1 MRSFTLA
8 DAGPYFPELSAHR
21 PPLVKTEAS
30 VSPDLL
36 SPSVAS
42 LQQFQFK
49 FHAPPS
55 SSSHESLPSSRHPS
69 EPPALS
75 HNHLYRFGSGSGH
88 SLMPNQSSW
97 PPSPTSSHHLPSSSS
112 RMINDNSKYELGPPQ
127 HSMSYADDYDD
138 VELVELPPN
147 SHPDLGGTDAI
158 DASSNGAGKHH
169 VTNAGSQ
176 NVNAKGLRL
185 GSPAKVVLCWELL
198 AAYECRHWDHSPDY
212 RSVSPY
218 ACTFLGPSR
227 KRGPPKGYID
237 AIEAR
242 LHQTEALL
250 GIMISASD
258 SRAQSL
264 LRDISKDP
272 LAKEIINRVD
282 NSPYGVKGRKR
293 DGEPIKPR
301 AGHQAS
307 GSESSAS
314 TSQKTESPKVDLT
327 TTHPSN
333 EWQDEV
339 SAMLH
344 AFSSR
349 TEDDA
354 MAPGAPLDNSRLR
367 SQASAPALGTK
378 YSDTRSSLRVNS
390 SGSSAS
396 LGDNQSPVRRT
407 RRRVGTEDVTFHP
420 HDYAHSTGSA
430 PDSAV
435 SRRDSPLGQRHVYDA
450 EYRGIS
456 PSRRWSVSSADSLSS
471 GTGEELTG
479 AVGQLSLNEDEQVRY
494 HGKASGLHLLGNKE
508 RLDTRNEGGIW
519 RFPKARVW
527 PPLPS
532 SASAT
537 LNGEDEY
544 ACQLPEQSV
553 QDHLLDLY
561 FKFVHSILPVV
572 HKRAFLDAY
581 KAGNDASPRSPET
594 SAGPSVSPFN
604 RRRRRAPTLLL
615 LAMYATA
622 ARYSDLTPKPADAS
636 MMWEAGDEY
645 LNQAKVILDSTYA
658 ASRPSTCQALLLMG
672 YREIGIGAMAQ
683 AWTYI
688 GMAIRMAQDLG
699 MHRSADGWARVDLG
713 GRLFGEWE
721 LHERKRIW
729 FTCVIMDKYVS
740 TYIGRPLMIF
750 ERDFDTTMPNED
762 DPEEVEEWAPSSF
775 PENSEMPP
783 PVPGRIISC
792 FNASARLSCIL
803 SMIVQ
808 AIYAVRPTS
817 SRHSESKFLEGLLD
831 KWYHELPGHL
841 RYDPGSTKRPTPPPH
856 VLTLHMQY
864 WCAVLLLHRPFIR
877 NDLYHSRSKNPEE
890 SDDIEVRA
898 LAEKSYEL
906 CAGAANHIT
915 STAAIYSDVYTLDH
929 CANFLCYYVFTASIM
944 HVTSLT
950 AHPSDPQARMGLSR
964 CMDVLRMMEV
974 LWPSA
979 GRALEL
985 LRGSKVNMQ
994 AADLGLLTSNIDRR
1008 KRSAEQPLNDAFDR
1022 AVQSENAMN
1031 QNYLELRPPYTSQYT
1046 SHTAYTPA
1054 GHEIHSHTAPSPPQV
1069 PYLPTSSSYER
1080 WPSENSNAN
1089 SFGFPGTLSTSV
1101 LPQLY
1106 STGLVDERN
1115 SSAAHR
1121 VHAHHPDQ
1129 PRTSHNTNRYPQYWN
1144 DFSTFPQLGTAAYG
1158 GYHEP
1163 AAVSPQ
1169 QHSSSSHM
1177 YLSEPYNLY
1186 S

>member
-1 MRSFTLA
+1 M
-8 DAGPYFPELSAHR
+8 GPFIRTDSMSYYPEHHTAQ
-21 PPLVKTEAS
+21 VKTEAS
-30 VSPDLL
+30 ASPDLL
-36 SPSVAS
+36 PPSVAS
-42 LQQFQFK
+42 LQQYPFR

-55 SSSHESLPSSRHPS
+55 SSSHGSLPSSRHPS

-75 HNHLYRFGSGSGH
+75 QNHVYRFGSGSAYN
-88 SLMPNQSSW
+88 LMSTQSSW
-97 PPSPTSSHHLPSSSS
+97 PPSPSSPHHQPSGPS
-112 RMINDNSKYELGPPQ
+112 RMINDNSKYELGPSQ
-127 HSMSYADDYDD
+127 HSISYADDYDE
-138 VELVELPPN
+138 VSELVELPED
-147 SHPDLGGTDAI
+147 SHSNLGGDAAG
-158 DASSNGAGKHH
+158 ASSGGGK
-169 VTNAGSQ
+169 
-176 NVNAKGLRL
+176 NVRRRSSKACDQCRKSKCKCERPAPGEPCKSCVML
-185 GSPAKVVLCWELL
+185 GTP
-198 AAYECRHWDHSPDY
+198 
-212 RSVSPY
+212 
-218 ACTFLGPSR
+218 CTFLGPSR

-258 SRAQSL
+258 PRAQTL
-264 LRDISKDP
+264 LRDIGKDP

-293 DGEPIKPR
+293 DGDAKPR

-307 GSESSAS
+307 SSDSSLS
-314 TSQKTESPKVDLT
+314 TSQKTASPKVDLT

-333 EWQDEV
+333 EWQDRV
-339 SAMLH
+339 STMLH
-344 AFSSR
+344 ASLPI
-349 TEDDA
+349 
-354 MAPGAPLDNSRLR
+354 APDEGVIPNGQTDHQRLR
-367 SQASAPALGTK
+367 SRTSAPAMANAHSGSRPT
-378 YSDTRSSLRVNS
+378 LRVNPS
-390 SGSSAS
+390 SSSLS
-396 LGDNQSPVRRT
+396 LSGHDDGHSPGRRT
-407 RRRVGTEDVTFHP
+407 RRRVGTEDVNFHT
-420 HDYAHSTGSA
+420 HDYPHSRSPA

-435 SRRDSPLGQRHVYDA
+435 SQRRRGSPSGQRHGY
-450 EYRGIS
+450 GHGS
-456 PSRRWSVSSADSLSS
+456 PYSALSPTRRWSVSSTDSLSS
-471 GTGEELTG
+471 ASDDDLTG

-508 RLDTRNEGGIW
+508 RVDARNEGGIW

-532 SASAT
+532 SASTAM
-537 LNGEDEY
+537 NGEDEY
-544 ACQLPEQSV
+544 ARRLPEQSV
-553 QDHLLDLY
+553 QEHLLELY
-561 FKFVHSILPVV
+561 FKYVHPILPLV
-572 HKRAFLDAY
+572 HKRSFFEAF
-581 KAGNDASPRSPET
+581 KAGGESPLSPDSST
-594 SAGPSVSPFN
+594 VPGGSPFN
-604 RRRRRAPTLLL
+604 RRRRRVPTLLL

-622 ARYSDLTPKPADAS
+622 ARYADGTPKPVDAT

-645 LNQAKVILDSTYA
+645 LNQAKVILDGSYA
-658 ASRPSTCQALLLMG
+658 ASCPSTCQALLLMG

-699 MHRSADGWARVDLG
+699 IHRSADGWARADLG
-713 GRLFGEWE
+713 GQLFGEWE

-740 TYIGRPLMIF
+740 AYIGRPLMIF
-750 ERDFDTTMPNED
+750 ERDFDTSLPSED
-762 DPEEVEEWAPSSF
+762 DPEELEEWTPSSF
-775 PENSEMPP
+775 PKNSDMPP

-792 FNASARLSCIL
+792 FNASARLSGIL
-803 SMIVQ
+803 SMIIQ
-808 AIYAVRPTS
+808 AIYAVRPVS
-817 SRHSESKFLEGLLD
+817 SRHSESTFLEALLD
-831 KWYHELPGHL
+831 KWYIELPEHL
-841 RYDPGSTKRPTPPPH
+841 RYEPGSTKRPIPPPH

-915 STAAIYSDVYTLDH
+915 SIVTIYSEVYTLDR

-964 CMDVLRMMEV
+964 CMDVLHMMEV

-994 AADLGLLTSNIDRR
+994 EIDLTLLSSTVRR
-1008 KRSAEQPLNDAFDR
+1008 KRSAEHPLNDHGAFDR
-1022 AVQSENAMN
+1022 HIPPNTNISQD
-1031 QNYLELRPPYTSQYT
+1031 YLELRPPYSSQYNP
-1046 SHTAYTPA
+1046 HAAYTPT
-1054 GHEIHSHTAPSPPQV
+1054 GHEIHPQAAPSPPQL
-1069 PYLPTSSSYER
+1069 PYISSYDR
-1080 WPSENSNAN
+1080 WPAENTHNT

-1101 LPQLY
+1101 LPQMY
-1106 STGLVDERN
+1106 STGLVDDRN
-1115 SSAAHR
+1115 PSVGHR
-1121 VHAHHPDQ
+1121 VASHHADQ
-1129 PRTSHNTNRYPQYWN
+1129 TRTNHNANRYPQYWN
-1144 DFSTFPQLGTAAYG
+1144 DFSTFPQLGTAYN

-1163 AAVSPQ
+1163 APVPHQ
-1169 QHSSSSHM
+1169 QQSSSHM
-1177 YLSEPYNLY
+1177 YLAEPYSLY